1 MNGNLYR
8 VEFRTSLPQF
18 IYAQDAVSA
27 KNEAASNLSAIVR
40 PATSGEMLEW
50 ISVEIKLPD
59 NDDDVLVY
67 NPRDGISIGEF
78 NEDEVRGCYE
88 ADGSYFIT
96 NSGWQTQYDWAPYMS
111 PTHWMP
117 LPSIPEEK

>member
-8 VEFRTSLPQF
+8 VEFRTSVPQF

-50 ISVEIKLPD
+50 ISVEIEKMQIT
-59 NDDDVLVY
+59 VSQ
-67 NPRDGISIGEF
+67 IEKEF
-78 NEDEVRGCYE
+78 R
-88 ADGSYFIT
+88 ADC
-96 NSGWQTQYDWAPYMS
+96 
-111 PTHWMP
+111 
-117 LPSIPEEK
+117 E